1 VFGGWLGNPAATIYG
16 FSDWSNGLIIMKTKA
31 YVYAVTFVVLFS
43 GMVADVLAVT
53 ASEYAVV
60 INLAGRQ
67 RMLTQKMSKEMLLVA
82 KGIDADVNRKSLKG
96 TAKLF
101 DSTLNGLLHGD
112 ANIGLLPTGSA
123 VIVKQLGKVQKLW
136 SDFHGIV
143 KTVIDG
149 GSVPVGKVA
158 TLNLPLLKNMNTAVR
173 LYEKEA
179 KKATGKSAGVVI
191 NLAGKQRMLTQK
203 MSKEMLLVAL
213 NHEAQDNKA
222 NLRGTASL
230 FDRTLKGLRDG
241 DKDLGLPPT
250 KSAAIIK
257 QLDKV
262 AELWSQFKPV
272 ADKAGDVNV
281 AEVSSSDLQ
290 EMVKLNLPLLKN
302 MNAAV
307 KMYEQAE

>member
-1 VFGGWLGNPAATIYG
+1 
-16 FSDWSNGLIIMKTKA
+16 MKTKA
-31 YVYAVTFVVLFS
+31 YVYAVTFVVLLS

-67 RMLTQKMSKEMLLVA
+67 RMLTQKMSKEMFLVA
-82 KGIDADVNRKSLKG
+82 KGIDADANRKSLKD

-101 DSTLNGLLHGD
+101 DSTLKGLLHGD
-112 ANIGLLPTGSA
+112 ANMGLLPTGSA

-136 SDFHGIV
+136 ADFHDIV
-143 KTVIDG
+143 KGVTGG

-222 NLRGTASL
+222 NLRGTTSL

-241 DKDLGLPPT
+241 DQDLGLPPT

-272 ADKAGDVNV
+272 AEKAGDVNV

-290 EMVKLNLPLLKN
+290 KMVKLNLPLLSN

>member
-1 VFGGWLGNPAATIYG
+1 
-16 FSDWSNGLIIMKTKA
+16 MKTKV
-31 YVYAVTFVVLFS
+31 YVYAVAFIVLFT

-82 KGIDADVNRKSLKG
+82 KGIDVDANRKSLKG
-96 TAKLF
+96 TAELF
-101 DSTLNGLLHGD
+101 DSTLKGLLHGD
-112 ANIGLLPTGSA
+112 ASMGLPPTDSP
-123 VIVKQLGKVQKLW
+123 VIVRQLGKVQSLW
-136 SDFHGIV
+136 SDFYS
-143 KTVIDG
+143 TVQAVVGG
-149 GSVPVGKVA
+149 GSVPVDKVA
-158 TLNLPLLKNMNTAVR
+158 NINLPLLKNMNTAVR
-173 LYEKEA
+173 VYEKEA

-191 NLAGKQRMLTQK
+191 NLAGKQRMLSQK

-213 NHEAQDNKA
+213 NHQAKDNKA

-250 KSAAIIK
+250 KSAAIAK

-262 AELWSQFKPV
+262 AAIWSEFKPV
-272 ADKAGDVNV
+272 AEKAGDVNV
-281 AEVSSSDLQ
+281 AEVTADDLQ
-290 EMVKLNLPLLKN
+290 KMVKLNMPLLKE

-307 KMYEQAE
+307 KMYEQAEQ